1 MSGLL
6 DKAKDVAKDGGS
18 TEDSI
23 PAKDKGTG
31 LLEKATVV
39 DFSGGG
45 ASSAVGNIEKTGEG
59 LTLYSIIGFAGGLF
73 FLAIGFYMVGDVMEW
88 GGYLVLGI
96 LIISWGLNS
105 WGFKEFKGDWNTK
118 RMVALGMATL
128 LVSGIPYMAT
138 FSFPSNVS
146 IGEIEIDESK
156 DSLSFTIFNTIGDDA
171 TASVEADGIE
181 VWSKTGISPG
191 SNDQVRVDAPLSD
204 VYQGSTI
211 DAFGEGLVAYTIKVS
226 VGDKTSEVDV
236 NALLLDRTVKNAG
249 ADMIPV
255 TEQQTTSTPDD
266 NEHQELNHLGLQMTM
281 AFGVMNSGEDRGD
294 SSEGK
299 WQAFLRGVESDFNFN
314 VAIKNEGS
322 TVWTGTTYTVD
333 GDSMSSTQGDSG
345 HLDYGW
351 LPFVVQGMEK
361 SQNMHGEDVWYLPR
375 DDFYD
380 EDGCYTIEITVTHLV
395 ETDDMVDPFTH
406 ENGFHY
412 YWNENENRDSD
423 EDYKAAGPC

>member
-1 MSGLL
+1 
-6 DKAKDVAKDGGS
+6 

-236 NALLLDRTVKNAG
+236 NALL
-249 ADMIPV
+249 
-255 TEQQTTSTPDD
+255 
-266 NEHQELNHLGLQMTM
+266 
-281 AFGVMNSGEDRGD
+281 
-294 SSEGK
+294 
-299 WQAFLRGVESDFNFN
+299 
-314 VAIKNEGS
+314 
-322 TVWTGTTYTVD
+322 
-333 GDSMSSTQGDSG
+333 
-345 HLDYGW
+345 
-351 LPFVVQGMEK
+351 
-361 SQNMHGEDVWYLPR
+361 
-375 DDFYD
+375 
-380 EDGCYTIEITVTHLV
+380 
-395 ETDDMVDPFTH
+395 
-406 ENGFHY
+406 
-412 YWNENENRDSD
+412 
-423 EDYKAAGPC
+423 